1 MGCVSLYIKR
11 DTYTPT
17 TPTQHTRIRIRTYTH
32 VGHVPSHIWDAYRKK
47 YPQNLFMSKVF
58 RIFIVYL
65 IRHHERRTKTES
77 I

>member
-1 MGCVSLYIKR
+1 MRIAVYKKGHVYSHY
-11 DTYTPT
+11 P
-17 TPTQHTRIRIRTYTH
+17 HMTRSYPYTYTH
-32 VGHVPSHIWDAYRKK
+32 VGHVPSHTYGMRIQKK